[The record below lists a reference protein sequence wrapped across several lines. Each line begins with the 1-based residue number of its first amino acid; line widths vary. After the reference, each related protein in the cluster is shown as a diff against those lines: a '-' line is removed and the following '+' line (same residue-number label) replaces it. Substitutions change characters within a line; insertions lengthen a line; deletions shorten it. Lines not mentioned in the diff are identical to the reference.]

1 MIVFSLF
8 HSRQEKNKLNLFFS
22 YIYIQKMFPSGE
34 QKSYLRI
41 CSIEIKRSENNLI
54 IYQYN
59 TYIRTYAES
68 VNRFLCSIYKIES
81 SNKCVCVTQT
91 GGVLD
96 NTAACSLWTAIR
108 WPSRCITERRRKT
121 DIKRIREEGER
132 EAAATHQNWPTCIFS
147 FSLSLAYADLQLAF
161 TLQHRALVLIL
172 RTNNTTA
179 ARMICSLSLR
189 VPYRCYSYI
198 GQ

>member
-81 SNKCVCVTQT
+81 SNKCVCVCVCDTNGRSSGQHSGVFT
-91 GGVLD
+91 LNGNPMAFALYYWKKEKDRHKANKRRRRKRSGGHPSKLTNVYFLIL
-96 NTAACSLWTAIR
+96 SLSGVR
-108 WPSRCITERRRKT
+108 WPSACLY
-121 DIKRIREEGER
+121 
-132 EAAATHQNWPTCIFS
+132 S
-147 FSLSLAYADLQLAF
+147 
-161 TLQHRALVLIL
+161 
-172 RTNNTTA
+172 TT
-179 ARMICSLSLR
+179 
-189 VPYRCYSYI
+189 
-198 GQ
+198 